1 MLTLKEFINS
11 IVSISNDYFTTG
23 MIRIYVNS
31 VYICIVF
38 AKTPF

>member
-11 IVSISNDYFTTG
+11 IVSISNDYFPTG